1 MFSVAFSAALHL
13 HARFSS
19 FTFYFS
25 LFTFHF
31 LLFTPLRY
39 NPLMQ
44 QISLTE
50 TKPINL
56 HDLNLAELTALCQS
70 WGYSAYHAGQI
81 WTGLYRDG
89 VAEVAQFTNL
99 RTNLQQKLAELA
111 TLTTLRQQI
120 AIDSSD
126 GLTRKFLLALPD
138 GQTIETVLMQFKGR
152 WTACISTQ
160 VGCAMGCVFCATGQ
174 MGFSRHLAP
183 GEIVG
188 QILFVNHKL
197 AETGE
202 TLRNIVLMGMGEP
215 LHNYDHTMTALDIL
229 ADHKGLAI
237 APRHITLSTVGVVPG
252 ILRLAAEKRPFRLA
266 VSLHGA
272 TDEERQ
278 KLVPPA
284 RRWPLA
290 ELIDACRSYTQALN
304 RHIFFEWTLIE
315 DENDTPEQA
324 HALGQLLQDVP
335 SHVNL
340 IPLNPTVGYNGRPTQ
355 RPQVKQF
362 QAILAEY
369 GIPSTVRQR
378 RGIDI
383 AAGCGQL
390 KAAQ

>member
-1 MFSVAFSAALHL
+1 
-13 HARFSS
+13 
-19 FTFYFS
+19 
-25 LFTFHF
+25 
-31 LLFTPLRY
+31 
-39 NPLMQ
+39 MQ
-44 QISLTE
+44 QISLTD
-50 TKPINL
+50 TQPINL
-56 HDLNLAELTALCQS
+56 HDLTLPQLTAVCQT
-70 WGYSAYHAGQI
+70 WGYSAYHAEQI
-81 WTGLYRDG
+81 WVGLYRDD
-89 VAEVAQFTNL
+89 VTAINQFTYL
-99 RTNLQQKLAELA
+99 RGDLQQKLTELA

-152 WTACISTQ
+152 WTACVSTQ

-174 MGFSRHLAP
+174 MGFTRHLTP
-183 GEIVG
+183 GEIAG
-188 QILFVNHKL
+188 QILFVNRAL

-202 TLRNIVLMGMGEP
+202 SLRNIVFMGMGEP
-215 LHNYDHTMTALDIL
+215 LHNYDHTMSAIDIL
-229 ADHKGLAI
+229 TDHKGLAI

-252 ILRLAAEKRPFRLA
+252 ILRLAEEERPFRLA

-272 TDEERQ
+272 TDADRQ

-290 ELIDACRSYTQALN
+290 ELIDACRIYTLKRN

-324 HALGQLLQDVP
+324 HALGRLLQTVD

-390 KAAQ
+390 KAAEGSEK

>member
-1 MFSVAFSAALHL
+1 
-13 HARFSS
+13 
-19 FTFYFS
+19 
-25 LFTFHF
+25 
-31 LLFTPLRY
+31 
-39 NPLMQ
+39 MQ
-44 QISLTE
+44 SISLT
-50 TKPINL
+50 KNLNL
-56 HDLNLAELTALCQS
+56 HDLSLNGLTALCQS
-70 WGYSAYHAGQI
+70 WGFSAYHASRI
-81 WTGLYRDG
+81 WAGLYCER
-89 VAEVAQFTNL
+89 VTAVSQFTTL
-99 RTNLQQKLAELA
+99 RPELQQKLSNTA

-126 GLTRKFLLALPD
+126 GLTRKYLLSLPD
-138 GQTIETVLMQFKGR
+138 DQTIETVLMQFKGR
-152 WTACISTQ
+152 WTACVSTQ

-174 MGFSRHLAP
+174 MGFTRHLTP

-188 QILFVNHKL
+188 QIMFVNQAL
-197 AETGE
+197 AATGK
-202 TLRNIVLMGMGEP
+202 TLRNIVFMGMGEP
-215 LHNYDHTMTALDIL
+215 LHNYDNTLTAIDIL
-229 ADHKGLAI
+229 TNHKGLAI
-237 APRHITLSTVGVVPG
+237 APKHITLSTVGIVPG
-252 ILRLAAEKRPFRLA
+252 ILRLAAEKRPIRLA

-290 ELIDACRSYTQALN
+290 ELMDACRSYTKQRN

-315 DENDTPEQA
+315 ERNDTSEQA
-324 HALGQLLQDVP
+324 HALGKLLQTVD

-390 KAAQ
+390 KTAQK

>member
-1 MFSVAFSAALHL
+1 
-13 HARFSS
+13 
-19 FTFYFS
+19 
-25 LFTFHF
+25 
-31 LLFTPLRY
+31 
-39 NPLMQ
+39 MQ
-44 QISLTE
+44 PISLTE
-50 TKPINL
+50 TQPINL
-56 HDLNLAELTALCQS
+56 HDLTMPELTAVSQT
-70 WGYSAYHAGQI
+70 WGYSAYHAEQI
-81 WTGLYRDG
+81 WLGLYQNDATELSQLSHLRDG
-89 VAEVAQFTNL
+89 L
-99 RTNLQQKLAELA
+99 RQKLAELA
-111 TLTTLRQQI
+111 TLTTLRQQV
-120 AIDSSD
+120 AINSSD

-152 WTACISTQ
+152 WTACVSTQ

-174 MGFSRHLAP
+174 MGFARHLTP

-188 QILFVNHKL
+188 QILFVNRTL

-202 TLRNIVLMGMGEP
+202 ALRNIVFMGMGEP
-215 LHNYDHTMTALDIL
+215 LHNYDHTMAAIDIL
-229 ADHKGLAI
+229 MHPKGLAI
-237 APRHITLSTVGVVPG
+237 APKHITVSTVGVVPG
-252 ILRLAAEKRPFRLA
+252 ILRLAEEKRPFRLA

-272 TDEERQ
+272 TDEDRQ

-290 ELIDACRSYTQALN
+290 VLIAACRTYAQALN

-315 DENDTPEQA
+315 GENDTPEQA

-362 QAILAEY
+362 QAILADY